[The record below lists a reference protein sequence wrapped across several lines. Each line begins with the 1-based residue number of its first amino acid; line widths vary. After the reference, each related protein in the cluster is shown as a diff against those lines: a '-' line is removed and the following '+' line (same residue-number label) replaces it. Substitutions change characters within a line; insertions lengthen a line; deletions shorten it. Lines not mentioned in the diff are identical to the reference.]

1 MSRFF
6 SRGDSDSEESESE
19 DEQVQAGGGA
29 NIRGQAAKAPTSF
42 MIESSDEEEEKRTIR
57 SEKDRRFDEMRK
69 EVANLSN
76 SLKINDW
83 VKVSETFDNMDK
95 LLKKATNVIRTAGVP
110 NFFMKSI
117 VSLDDTVQDTFKN
130 KTLIKKMNK
139 PNAQAFNK
147 MRQKIAKF
155 MKSQEKAVEL
165 YKANPQDESDE
176 EPAAESKKKKKPA
189 VKKKQEEVEESDEES
204 DDDDS
209 GRGMFRKPP
218 KTKAEKADKGDKG
231 EKDSGSEEDDLSSDS
246 DESDIDISNKTITR
260 DFWVKTEKDYARER
274 RDKERELRAV
284 AEKKAKAAK
293 RLEKGAGITSG
304 PTKEEAAE
312 ERRKQ
317 QDREQQDKQKPVEFT
332 PQAIVRKLNTILEA
346 RGRPKTDRA
355 QMIKDLQLLDSKA
368 TVPNTLVKIKVTL
381 VSCMFETAL
390 NRGTT
395 YMKIPLWKECLA
407 QLDALVTYLLSTPVV
422 RLSEDEDVE
431 ETLEEEE
438 GNEGI
443 DKQIGAVVSGDTATE
458 HRGIK
463 KKKKEVK
470 QEQKEV
476 KKTDDGKEI
485 LYVQGNLYA
494 FVSKLYQEFTSS
506 LQQIDHHAPEYL
518 QRLVDERSLIKL
530 VLRMRTYYDF
540 IKKQDFQP
548 KVAHLALELTYYHYH
563 KQHDALTHA
572 GQQYLANAPRSRVE
586 DLASFIYEH
595 GDGMQRTRALL
606 MHVYY
611 YALHHRFQEAR
622 DLVLMSHVQDRI
634 HDSDIKTR
642 IVFNRMM
649 AQMGLCA
656 FKCGKYNDALN
667 MLSEFYPSAK
677 IKELLA
683 QGVLRNWGSDRN
695 FDKEN
700 LERRRQ
706 YPFHMHIN
714 ADLIEAFHLMSGM
727 FKEIP
732 VMARFGFSRRRLVSK
747 TFRHKFGQYNKQ
759 AFQGPPENNSDG
771 IMAAGV
777 ALQRGDWRAAWQYL
791 DLLPMWR
798 VVPNQATVKRDL
810 LVKVKQVALETFLLT
825 YGPQLSSISF
835 SRLEEFGLPRK
846 DIFKLVSKMIFED
859 QLQGAWD
866 QSTESLV
873 MHAEEPTPLQAEA
886 LNYVEKVQVFV
897 EQNERMMEQYT
908 GLYREGHHYN
918 QGNRWNESK
927 KRNQGTRGGR
937 GRSRLND
944 RW

>member
-6 SRGDSDSEESESE
+6 ARGDTDSEESEDS
-19 DEQVQAGGGA
+19 DEKEVQQSTTQ
-29 NIRGQAAKAPTSF
+29 RGQSAKAPTSF
-42 MIESSDEEEEKRTIR
+42 MMDSSDEEEEKRTIR

-69 EVANLSN
+69 EVANISN

-95 LLKKATNVIRTAGVP
+95 LLRKATNVIRNAGVP
-110 NFFMKSI
+110 NFFMKTML
-117 VSLDDTVQDTFKN
+117 SLDETIQETYKN
-130 KTLIKKMNK
+130 KAVVKKMNK

-155 MKSQEKAVEL
+155 LKAQEKAVEE
-165 YKANPQDESDE
+165 YKARGGESEEDEPQEKPKKA
-176 EPAAESKKKKKPA
+176 PA
-189 VKKKQEEVEESDEES
+189 KQKEDEESDEES
-204 DDDDS
+204 SEDDEAA
-209 GRGMFRKPP
+209 GMFRKPR
-218 KTKAEKADKGDKG
+218 KEKGKEKG
-231 EKDSGSEEDDLSSDS
+231 SGSEDDDLSSSDS
-246 DESDIDISNKTITR
+246 EEEIKIDLNNITR

-284 AEKKAKAAK
+284 AEKKAKAQK
-293 RLEKGAGITSG
+293 RLEKGAVKTDA
-304 PTKEEAAE
+304 KAEAAE

-317 QDREQQDKQKPVEFT
+317 KEQQTQEKQKPVEFT
-332 PQAIVRKLNTILEA
+332 PQAIVRKLNAILEA
-346 RGRPKTDRA
+346 RGRPKTDRN

-390 NRGTT
+390 NRGST
-395 YMKIPLWKECLA
+395 YMKIPLWKECLQ
-407 QLDALVTYLLSTPVV
+407 QLDSLVTYLLSNPVV
-422 RLSEDEDVE
+422 RLSEDDDVE

-438 GNEGI
+438 GAEGI
-443 DKQIGAVVSGDTATE
+443 DKQIEQVVTGGEDIPKPNRKNNKE
-458 HRGIK
+458 VEE
-463 KKKKEVK
+463 KKEVA
-470 QEQKEV
+470 
-476 KKTDDGKEI
+476 KTEDGREI
-485 LYVQGNLYA
+485 MYVQGNLYA
-494 FVSKLYQEFTSS
+494 FVSKLYQEFTAS
-506 LQQIDHHAPEYL
+506 LQQIDHHSPEYL

-530 VLRMRTYYDF
+530 VLRMRTYYQS
-540 IKKQDFQP
+540 IKKEDFLP

-563 KQHDALTHA
+563 KEYDALTYA
-572 GQQYLANAPRSRVE
+572 GQELLAKSNRTPVE
-586 DLASFIYEH
+586 ELASFIYDH
-595 GDGMQRTRALL
+595 GDSMQRTRALL
-606 MHVYY
+606 MHVYH

-732 VMARFGFSRRRLVSK
+732 VMARFGYSRRRLVSK
-747 TFRHKFGQYNKQ
+747 TFRHKFAQYNKQ

-777 ALQRGDWRAAWQYL
+777 ALQRGDWLAAWKYL
-791 DLLPMWR
+791 DALPMWR

-810 LVKVKQVALETFLLT
+810 QVKVKQVALETFLLT

-835 SRLEEFGLPRK
+835 NRLEEFGLARK
-846 DIFKLVSKMIFED
+846 EIFRIVSKMIFED

-866 QSTESLV
+866 QSTDCLI

-886 LNYVEKVQVFV
+886 LNYVEKVQVFM

-908 GLYREGHHYN
+908 GLYREGHYN
-918 QGNRWNESK
+918 QGNRWNDAK
-927 KRNQGTRGGR
+927 KRNQRDASRRPVYARR
-937 GRSRLND
+937 GR
-944 RW
+944 